1 MSTRVVRSWE
11 ARVIKSQIQIDEQ
24 CLTVAEVAERLKVKP
39 DTVRRLFM
47 NEPGVIVIRFPR
59 KGKRVY
65 RTLRIPGSV
74 YQRVV
79 TRLMHVA

>member
-1 MSTRVVRSWE
+1 MKAQVQV
-11 ARVIKSQIQIDEQ
+11 DEH
-24 CLTVAEVAERLKVKP
+24 CFTVADVAERLKVKP

-47 NEPGVIVIRFPR
+47 NEPGVIVIWFPR
-59 KGKRVY
+59 KGKRAY
-65 RTLRIPGSV
+65 RTLRIPVSV

>member
-1 MSTRVVRSWE
+1 MLK
-11 ARVIKSQIQIDEQ
+11 AQIQLDER
-24 CLTVAEVAERLKVKP
+24 CLTVTEVAERLKVKP

-47 NEPGVIVIRFPR
+47 NEPGVIVIGFPR

-65 RTLRIPGSV
+65 RTLRIPASV

-79 TRLMHVA
+79 TRLTHLA

>member
-1 MSTRVVRSWE
+1 MT
-11 ARVIKSQIQIDEQ
+11 AQIHFDEQ
-24 CLTVAEVAERLKVKP
+24 CLTVAAVAERLKVKP

-47 NEPGVIVIRFPR
+47 REPGVVIIRFPR

-65 RTLRIPGSV
+65 RTLRIPVSV